1 MSTDTPTS
9 ATSPPRGDTEMHDDE
24 DTEMID
30 ADQDEE
36 EEDVKP
42 ELNAESSTTE
52 DLRPQREPREHRKD
66 KDLNTFLNQMDKYAP
81 IVWRLVVR
89 SHFLDPR
96 CRHGILSFVS
106 GIRMLR

>member
-9 ATSPPRGDTEMHDDE
+9 ATSPPRRDTEMRDDE
-24 DTEMID
+24 DTEMMD
-30 ADQDEE
+30 ADQEEEEEE

-81 IVWRLVVR
+81 IV
-89 SHFLDPR
+89 
-96 CRHGILSFVS
+96 
-106 GIRMLR
+106 